1 MKIIHLVEQDIVSAV
16 KEYAKL
22 KLEATEIIGTIKFH
36 TGVRGNYDRGT
47 AEEYVKSADLEIKN
61 NDEL

>member
-1 MKIIHLVEQDIVSAV
+1 MKIIKLVEQDVISAV

-22 KLEATEIIGTIKFH
+22 KLEATEIISTIKFH
-36 TGVRGNYDRGT
+36 TGIRGDYDKGT